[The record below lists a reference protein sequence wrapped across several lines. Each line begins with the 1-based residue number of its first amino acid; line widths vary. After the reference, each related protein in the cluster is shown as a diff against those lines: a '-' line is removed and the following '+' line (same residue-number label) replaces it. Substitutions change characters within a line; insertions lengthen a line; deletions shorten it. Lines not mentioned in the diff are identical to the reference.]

1 MIFLRDIA
9 IALKKMHFFQQIC
22 TKMLTSLL
30 KNTTTEL
37 YCIKINKNKRLHIVD
52 NYL

>member
-1 MIFLRDIA
+1 
-9 IALKKMHFFQQIC
+9 
-22 TKMLTSLL
+22 MLTSLL
-30 KNTTTEL
+30 KNITTEL